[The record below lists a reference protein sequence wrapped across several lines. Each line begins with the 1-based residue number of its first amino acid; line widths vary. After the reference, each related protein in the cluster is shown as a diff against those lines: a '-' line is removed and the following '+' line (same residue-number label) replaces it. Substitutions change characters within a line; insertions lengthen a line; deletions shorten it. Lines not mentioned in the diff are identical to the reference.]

1 MKKPVDVSEVVL
13 APGEVSFATRPTRL
27 RTLLGSCVAFTF
39 WHPQRRIGG
48 MCHFMLPARLRRDHA
63 LDGRY
68 GDEAVE
74 LLFRHARANGTTPQ
88 DYQVKLFGLEC
99 SGGAGLGRASSTVP
113 DRPGHGQYRLPND
126 CIRPLERQRLG
137 PAPTNGNP
145 LKMPN
150 KKISVLLVDDSAV
163 VRQVLLSLLNDT
175 PDIHVMGAASDP
187 IFAMDKL
194 AREWPDVIVL
204 DVEMPRMDGLTF
216 LRKIMAERPTPVVI
230 CSSLTQKGAE
240 TSLQALSAGAVE
252 IITKPTTG
260 LKNFLIDS
268 AAELVAAIRA
278 AANVNVRNLGKRAAP
293 AMPASVPASKLSAD
307 VILPAANGHAMAQT
321 TERIVAIG
329 TSTGGTQAL
338 ETVLT
343 ALPRVCPGMVVVQHM
358 PEKFTASFA
367 ERLDSL
373 CQIEVREARNND
385 RILPGL
391 ALIAPGGKH
400 LMVTRSGAFYHAQVI
415 DGPLV
420 NRHRPSVDVLFRS
433 VAKFAGKNATG
444 KLRSEERRGR

>member
-1 MKKPVDVSEVVL
+1 M
-13 APGEVSFATRPTRL
+13 PT
-27 RTLLGSCVAFTF
+27 
-39 WHPQRRIGG
+39 
-48 MCHFMLPARLRRDHA
+48 
-63 LDGRY
+63 
-68 GDEAVE
+68 
-74 LLFRHARANGTTPQ
+74 
-88 DYQVKLFGLEC
+88 
-99 SGGAGLGRASSTVP
+99 
-113 DRPGHGQYRLPND
+113 
-126 CIRPLERQRLG
+126 
-137 PAPTNGNP
+137 
-145 LKMPN
+145 

-163 VRQVLLSLLNDT
+163 VRQVLMAILSDT

-204 DVEMPRMDGLTF
+204 DVEMPRMDGITF
-216 LRKIMAERPTPVVI
+216 LKKIMSERPTPVVI

-260 LKNFLIDS
+260 LKNFLLES

-278 AANVNVRNLGKRAAP
+278 AANSNVRNLGKRTASPVPVAP
-293 AMPASVPASKLSAD
+293 AGKLTAD
-307 VILPAANGHAMAQT
+307 AILPAATGHAMAQT

-338 ETVLT
+338 EAVLK
-343 ALPRVCPGMVVVQHM
+343 ALPRVSPGIVIVQHM

-367 ERLDSL
+367 ERLNSI
-373 CQIEVREARNND
+373 CAIEVREARNND

-400 LMVTRSGAFYHAQVI
+400 LIVTRSGAYYHAQVI
-415 DGPLV
+415 DGPQV

-444 KLRSEERRGR
+444 IIMTGMGDDGARGLKEMLDAGAATVAQDEASCVVFGMPKEAIKLNAAQRIMPLEHIHQAILNG